1 MSGYRIEAA
10 TLAYGH
16 RPPSIDPPVYR
27 VTIPPLPLI
36 NINRTKNAHYRV
48 KGPKVAALRE
58 AAKVAATEATIPR
71 MTRAR
76 VICHV
81 TRDRLGDRW
90 DPANWYPSAKAC
102 VDGFTDAG
110 LWPDDSVRHVLGPDL
125 RGVYGVKC
133 PPHGR
138 LEFTIID
145 LSEGGGRDGEDG
157 WDLFV

>member
-1 MSGYRIEAA
+1 MTDAIEAA
-10 TLAYGH
+10 MLAYGR
-16 RPPSIDPPVYR
+16 RPPLIDPPVYR
-27 VTIPPLPLI
+27 VSIPPTFELI
-36 NINRTKNAHYRV
+36 NINRTKGSHYRV
-48 KGPKVAALRE
+48 KGPKVKALRG
-58 AAKVAATEATIPR
+58 AAKVAATEATIPH

-81 TRDRLGDRW
+81 TRHQLGDKW
-90 DPANWYPSAKAC
+90 DPANWYPGAKAC

-145 LSEGGGRDGEDG
+145 LSEGDSRVGKNG
-157 WDLFV
+157 WDV

>member
-1 MSGYRIEAA
+1 MSGHHIEAA
-10 TLAYGH
+10 LLAYGY
-16 RPPSIDPPVYR
+16 RPPLIIPPVYR
-27 VTIPPLPLI
+27 VSIPPTFELI
-36 NINRTKNAHYRV
+36 NINRTKGGRWV
-48 KGPKVAALRE
+48 KGPKVKALRG

-110 LWPDDSVRHVLGPDL
+110 LWSDDSVRHVLGPDL

-145 LSEGGGRDGEDG
+145 LSEGGSHGGANG
-157 WDLFV
+157 WDV